1 MSGQQERTPLLGSNG
16 GEGNTYYFQKVEKNG
31 STMRDATDPDGGQM
45 IETLPPGSTEEDFA
59 PKTLGKSNKVS
70 ITFSPSQLS

>member
-1 MSGQQERTPLLGSNG
+1 MSSQQESTPLLQSKG

-31 STMRDATDPDGGQM
+31 SSLRAATDPDGGQM

-59 PKTLGKSNKVS
+59 PRALGISNKVS
-70 ITFSPSQLS
+70 MSISIAQW

>member
-1 MSGQQERTPLLGSNG
+1 MSSQQESTPLLQSNG

-31 STMRDATDPDGGQM
+31 SSLRAATDPDGGQM

-59 PKTLGKSNKVS
+59 PRALGISNKVS
-70 ITFSPSQLS
+70 VFISLAQW